1 MVKMVVMDGGALA
14 KITKQSP
21 YGSSQT
27 SLHNQLI
34 HQSGPKVP
42 YKALKI
48 CSSRLAQAK
57 I

>member
-1 MVKMVVMDGGALA
+1 MVVMDGGALA